1 MTTLTSITA
10 TTGSPVDVNTLWDDH
25 VDRWTWIGMGAKLVA
40 RGQDHLA
47 LDIYLGAGTR
57 TRRLIIKLNGGDL
70 YDIEI
75 GHLARRTL
83 EWVIDAQAL
92 NVHAE
97 DLDGALRDLYDGL
110 KH

>member
-10 TTGSPVDVNTLWDDH
+10 TTESRLDVTTLWNDH

-47 LDIYLGAGTR
+47 LDIHLGAGTR
-57 TRRLIIKLNGGDL
+57 TRRLIIKLNGDDL

-75 GHLARRTL
+75 GHLTRRTL
-83 EWVIDAQAL
+83 EWVIDAQVL

-97 DLDGALRDLYDGL
+97 DLDGALRGLYDDL
-110 KH
+110 T